1 MQPPSL
7 PLFAW
12 WIISTAATG
21 AFIAFYAPAMPT
33 RRYKIQISLTPL
45 VAMAAGI
52 ASSFVKHWPVERLLP
67 LYCAA
72 TLSAVLAFLGRG
84 PWLRQGVLDY
94 IEHGDQASAKA
105 PLGVWVQL
113 ILTVIVMGA
122 LGVWLASA
130 AR

>member
-1 MQPPSL
+1 M
-7 PLFAW
+7 
-12 WIISTAATG
+12 ISIAATG
-21 AFIAFYAPAMPT
+21 AFIAFYVPAMPT
-33 RRYKIQISLTPL
+33 RQYKIQIALAPL
-45 VAMAAGI
+45 VTIVAGI
-52 ASSFVKHWPVERLLP
+52 ASSFVKHWPAERLLP

-72 TLSAVLAFLGRG
+72 MLSAALAFLGRR

-113 ILTVIVMGA
+113 VLTMVVMGS